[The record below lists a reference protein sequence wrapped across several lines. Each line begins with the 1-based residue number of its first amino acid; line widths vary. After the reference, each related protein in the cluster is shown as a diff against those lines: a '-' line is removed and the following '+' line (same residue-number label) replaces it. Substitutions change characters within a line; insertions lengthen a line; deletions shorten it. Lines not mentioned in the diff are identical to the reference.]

1 MHQVTLWYTT
11 DLLKVRP
18 IFLEVFHIL
27 QNQVTM
33 NKTILGGKVL
43 ILVNTVLKR
52 VSPAKVLKYTAQKF
66 NQAVSI
72 LISIVFV
79 SLQKY
84 WNKTCKKILK
94 ALLTCTTSNY
104 ISDLHARCWIK
115 KIFLILCSYFNWRV
129 EQIRISVCIYI

>member
-1 MHQVTLWYTT
+1 
-11 DLLKVRP
+11 
-18 IFLEVFHIL
+18 
-27 QNQVTM
+27 M

-79 SLQKY
+79 SLQK
-84 WNKTCKKILK
+84 
-94 ALLTCTTSNY
+94 
-104 ISDLHARCWIK
+104 
-115 KIFLILCSYFNWRV
+115 F
-129 EQIRISVCIYI
+129 